1 MTTSELKKLNRAE
14 LLTMLMS
21 LTQRCDDLEEEL
33 EEAKKKLEDRSIEVS
48 EAGTLAEAVLKINGV
63 MEAVDRAGMQYL
75 ENLKRLSE
83 EGKITVSPSSL
94 ATKAISDQELNR
106 AKEQANTILEEAK
119 AKAKTVEEE
128 TKRRCIKMVE
138 DARREALQE
147 TENSAKTLTIEEA
160 EEKAK
165 AIENATKLRCV
176 KMVEEAKKESQAYWD
191 EVYSRIEQYNKA
203 AESLRTIVQGM
214 DIK

>member
-33 EEAKKKLEDRSIEVS
+33 EEARKKLEDRSIEVS

-83 EGKITVSPSSL
+83 EGKITVSPSMP
-94 ATKAISDQELNR
+94 TKAAEEYTAEAR
-106 AKEQANTILEEAK
+106 AIAEQTIEDAK
-119 AKAKTVEEE
+119 AKAKAIEEE

-138 DARREALQE
+138 DAKREALKE
-147 TENSAKTLTIEEA
+147 AENSVGAKTIEEA
-160 EEKAK
+160 REKAQ

-176 KMVEEAKKESQAYWD
+176 KMVEDAKKESQAYWD

-203 AESLRTIVQGM
+203 AESLRTIVQSM
-214 DIK
+214 DT

>member
-94 ATKAISDQELNR
+94 ATKAMSDQELNR
-106 AKEQANTILEEAK
+106 AKEQANTIVEEAK
-119 AKAKTVEEE
+119 AKAKAIEEE
-128 TKRRCIKMVE
+128 TRRRCIKLVE
-138 DARREALQE
+138 DAKKEALKE
-147 TENSAKTLTIEEA
+147 TQNAASPKAVEEA
-160 EEKAK
+160 KEKAQ

-176 KMVEEAKKESQAYWD
+176 KMVEDAKKESQAYWD

-203 AESLRTIVQGM
+203 AESLKSIVQGM
-214 DIK
+214 DV